1 MNKVL
6 KQRVM
11 RSLIVTLKGGSS
23 FRGLLFAHDK
33 EAIVLR
39 NVEHLVP
46 GADKPTPVDGE
57 LVVLAADVLYM
68 QFV

>member
-1 MNKVL
+1 MNRVL

-11 RSLIVTLKGGSS
+11 RTTIVTLKAGSS
-23 FRGLLFAHDK
+23 FRGVLFAHDR

-39 NVEHLVP
+39 NVEHLVE

-57 LVVLAADVLYM
+57 LVVLAADVLFM